1 MSHAG
6 QSTKQGSETVCD
18 QQRVIDFLR
27 TPSNYDPEPADVIQ
41 IDTHAAIIFLA
52 GEYAY
57 KIKRAIQLPYLDF
70 RSLEERHRV
79 CLRELEI
86 NQPNAPRIYLDVMPV
101 TGLANGGLSLGGAGQ
116 PVEWVLRMRRFSQQ
130 EILDDL
136 ANRGALELD
145 VITQLAEIL
154 VQFHA
159 RAPVDLDQ
167 DAEVGLRDVIET
179 TTDAFRRRKP
189 FLGTSDVDTY
199 RDAIS
204 TEFRARQGDLK
215 QRASEGCIRRCH
227 GDLHLRNIVLL
238 DGRPTL
244 FDAIEFDEKI
254 ATVDILY
261 DLAFLIMDLW
271 HRGLKRHANALLNR
285 YIYRSP
291 DGHVLDGL
299 RLLPLFLSLRGA
311 VRSMVALDALPHIKE
326 IEQPAKQDE
335 AVEYFHRA
343 RSFLEP
349 NKPHLLAVGGLSGTG
364 KSTLA
369 AALAPGIGTAPG
381 AYIVRSDVER
391 KLLFDT
397 LPETQLGGEAY
408 TEVTTARV
416 YDQVYRKAERAL
428 SAGHAVIADAVF
440 SKPCQRE
447 AIANIARELDV
458 PFVGL
463 WLEAQNNILLTR
475 VAQRVD
481 DASDANVQV
490 VKKQLSYDVGP
501 INWITIDASGSQ
513 DAVAARVR
521 QMLPEAFSS

>member
-1 MSHAG
+1 MSHIG
-6 QSTKQGSETVCD
+6 HSTKQDSETVCD

-27 TPSNYDPEPADVIQ
+27 TPSNYDPAPADVIQ
-41 IDTHAAIIFLA
+41 IDTHAAMIFLA
-52 GEYAY
+52 GAYAY

-101 TGLANGGLSLGGAGQ
+101 IGLANGGLSLGGSGQ
-116 PVEWVLRMRRFSQQ
+116 PVEWVLRMRRFDQQ

-136 ANRGALELD
+136 ASRGALELD
-145 VITQLAEIL
+145 VVTQLAEIL

-159 RAPVDLDQ
+159 CAPVDLDQ
-167 DAEVGLRDVIET
+167 DAEVGLRDVIKT
-179 TTDAFRRRKP
+179 TTDAFRRTKP
-189 FLGTSDVDTY
+189 FLRASGGDTY

-204 TEFRARQGDLK
+204 SEFRARHTDRK
-215 QRASEGCIRRCH
+215 QRAKEGCVRRCH

-254 ATVDILY
+254 VTVDILY

-285 YIYRSP
+285 YIHTSP
-291 DGHVLDGL
+291 DGHVLDGI
-299 RLLPLFLSLRGA
+299 RLLPLFLSLRAA
-311 VRSMVALDALPHIKE
+311 VRSMVALDALPHMKE
-326 IEQPAKQDE
+326 IEQAAKQDE
-335 AVEYFHRA
+335 AREYFHNA

-349 NKPHLLAVGGLSGTG
+349 NKPRLLAVGGLSGTG

-369 AALAPGIGTAPG
+369 AALAPDIGIAPG
-381 AYIVRSDVER
+381 ACIVRSDVER
-391 KLLFDT
+391 KRLFDAQ
-397 LPETQLGGEAY
+397 PETQLGGDAY
-408 TEVTTARV
+408 TDQTTARV
-416 YDQVYRKAERAL
+416 YDQVCRKARRAL
-428 SAGHAVIADAVF
+428 NAGHAAIADAVF

-458 PFVGL
+458 PFTGL
-463 WLEAQNNILLTR
+463 WLEAQDNILLTR

-501 INWITIDASGSQ
+501 INWMRIDASGAQ
-513 DAVAARVR
+513 DVVAARVR
-521 QMLPEAFSS
+521 QKLPQAFSS